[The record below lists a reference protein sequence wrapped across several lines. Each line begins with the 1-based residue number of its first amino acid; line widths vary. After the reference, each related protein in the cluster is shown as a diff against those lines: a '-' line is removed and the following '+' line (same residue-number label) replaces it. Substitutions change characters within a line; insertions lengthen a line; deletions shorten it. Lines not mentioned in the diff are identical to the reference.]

1 MQHLEGGAM
10 SKETE
15 DALNDGLQWLA
26 VGAGLTIAALDWL
39 GGVIKVAGGM

>member
-1 MQHLEGGAM
+1 MQHLEGVAM

-39 GGVIKVAGGM
+39 GGTLTIIWGL